1 MNDAKF
7 SREPKTL
14 IYYVR
19 EYGIQHLSFQVNNQS
34 QVVKDADK
42 MDEFFIQVHK
52 GFFAAQERVCY
63 LLKKALLEQKR
74 LKAALA
80 EVRQQRKKEE
90 GEAVKQALKKA
101 EYQEH
106 ILRKIMDSIAWQL
119 FRYDLS
125 TMRRL
130 YCGEAL
136 IDITDSNLDSE
147 LYYIKHFREQEPTG
161 FVLISDLT
169 SFIQIGDVVT
179 VGKES
184 GVRICELK
192 EGAVNDEI
200 FELIEGVSKTQCPKQ
215 LQYALASKDEKFVK
229 QFKRVVKQI
238 HKSNQTHE
246 AITTGY
252 GTDLLTG
259 QAVRIIQDEI
269 KLDTYAN
276 IVSELSKSCHKKG
289 YSISVVEQCLLIGVY
304 DTEKFPSQAFD
315 MWSNSLKIKMPI
327 YDTRAS
333 FYDPLSYPI
342 FLYSFSDAFIIDLIL
357 GKKVVKMTLD
367 IEKWLDTF
375 KEDGCNVRWLSKKE
389 TAKAN
394 AKMKGSNKIFD
405 IDGQGI
411 AVEKNGISVEI
422 GQGVF
427 SRMFTSFTTPSSI
440 KKLIMD
446 ALEHGLISE
455 EGENSFKDNAR

>member
-7 SREPKTL
+7 SRELKTL

-19 EYGIQHLSFQVNNQS
+19 EYGIQHISFKVDNLNK
-34 QVVKDADK
+34 VAKDEDK
-42 MDEFFIQVHK
+42 IDEFFTQVHK

-63 LLKKALLEQKR
+63 LLKKVLLEQKR
-74 LKAALA
+74 LKATLA
-80 EVRQQRKKEE
+80 EIRRQRKKEE
-90 GEAVKQALKKA
+90 EETVKQSLKKA
-101 EYQEH
+101 EYQERV
-106 ILRKIMDSIAWQL
+106 LRKVMDSIAWQL
-119 FRYDLS
+119 FHYDLS

-147 LYYIKHFREQEPTG
+147 LLFIKHFQNKEPSG
-161 FVLISDLT
+161 FALISDLT

-179 VGKES
+179 VDKDS
-184 GVRICELK
+184 GICISELK

-200 FELIEGVSKTQCPKQ
+200 FELIEEVSKTQCPKH
-215 LQYALASKDEKFVK
+215 LQYALENKDEKFVK
-229 QFKRVVKQI
+229 QFKRAINQI
-238 HKSNQTHE
+238 HKSSQTRE
-246 AITTGY
+246 TITTGY

-259 QAVRIIQDEI
+259 QKVRIIQDEI
-269 KLDTYAN
+269 ELDTYSD
-276 IVSELSKSCHKKG
+276 IVSDLSKNCHKKG

-304 DTEKFPSQAFD
+304 DTGKFPSQVFD
-315 MWSNSLKIKMPI
+315 MWSKSLKIKMPI
-327 YDTRAS
+327 YDMRVS

-342 FLYSFSDAFIIDLIL
+342 FLHSFSDTFIIDLIL
-357 GKKVVKMTLD
+357 GKKVIKMTLD
-367 IEKWLDTF
+367 IEKWLETF

-389 TAKAN
+389 TARLN
-394 AKMKGSNKIFD
+394 SKMKGSNKIFD

-411 AVEKNGISVEI
+411 VVEKNGMSVEI

-440 KKLIMD
+440 KKLLM
-446 ALEHGLISE
+446 ATLEYTQNSE
-455 EGENSFKDNAR
+455 EDAGT